1 LLGCGL
7 GLVATPAL
15 ADNNRTHVE
24 QSGSGNT
31 LSLTQS
37 GDGNAVLFVGQGA
50 SDRPGQHRANVLTT
64 NQTDGDWVGAALQAN
79 QSVHG
84 SGANRNVMRIN
95 QRSSGD
101 GIAEATQFGVDNVLE
116 ITQEGGEGDQVS
128 LAAQAGRGNRL
139 DVMEDGAGNAVGIVQ
154 FGNGNRAAV
163 EIGCAGN
170 PGDGNVVAVA
180 QYGGF
185 NTAQLTIDGSFN
197 GGMGVFTP
205 GRPAAAIGLLPGTVF
220 QDGDF
225 NMVRLTIGGR
235 SGTSDRNLF
244 AFEQD
249 GSGNTIAGRQDGNG
263 NEAAIR
269 QVSSGNGA
277 FFFQVGGMN
286 MIAVRQI

>member
-1 LLGCGL
+1 LA
-7 GLVATPAL
+7 LVATPAL
-15 ADNNRTHVE
+15 ADSNRVHVE

-37 GDGNAVLFVGQGA
+37 GDRDTVLFVGQRAG
-50 SDRPGQHRANVLTT
+50 DRPGQRSANGLTID
-64 NQTDGDWVGAALQAN
+64 QADGDWVGTALQAN
-79 QSVHG
+79 PSLHG

-101 GIAEATQFGVDNVLE
+101 GIAEANQFGVGNVLK
-116 ITQEGGEGDQVS
+116 ITQEGGEGNQVS

-139 DVMEDGAGNAVGIVQ
+139 ALTEDGAGNAAGAVQ

-163 EIGCAGN
+163 EIGRAGS
-170 PGDGNVVAVA
+170 PSDANVVAVA
-180 QYGGF
+180 QYGDF
-185 NTAQLTIDGSFN
+185 NTVRLSIDGSFN
-197 GGMGVFTP
+197 GGTGVFTP
-205 GRPAAAIGLLPGTVF
+205 GRPAAAVGLLPGTVI

-225 NMVRLTIGGR
+225 NLVRLTVGGR
-235 SGTSDRNLF
+235 HGAGDRNLF

-249 GSGNTIAGRQDGNG
+249 GSGNTIEGRQSGNG

-286 MIAVRQI
+286 VIAVRQI